1 MNAFCPNLSNKQIK
15 QEFEELINAV
25 GEDAAYYLW
34 NKNNGY
40 SLDKAPNGAE
50 SKLFSD
56 LLEEYNGD
64 RIQAIKA
71 KSKIYT
77 DAFKKIFGDWQ
88 NTLLQFDKPKIIFG
102 HPGIGKTY
110 AIEGKYKDDFIDWDV
125 EYNNKR
131 DKWIEEHSNTK
142 KGTDEYKK
150 ARNEYLIYPE
160 KHPDYIKFLTKEW
173 NRVKN
178 KAKAE
183 NKTLFASPHTLLKLF
198 RDDFDYI
205 INVETSDF
213 IERNINRGGKKHES
227 SLWKDDINKTINSI
241 SGIPVYTI
249 QNGKYLSDL
258 LDFAHNNLDAN
269 GEPIKSSIQ
278 QYNIKKQY
286 IRPELK
292 TSSVSTKSDIMS
304 QEDERSDYQILHDEI
319 ERIDKAREEYV
330 RQVTSTT
337 NYANQSERNKAQ
349 HRARKEFNQNE
360 AHNLVRDMQLRLASI
375 YGLQKWNSSA
385 DGDYYFSAKGSD
397 IDVENIPW
405 IEHFINS
412 LNENT
417 WKQFISH
424 EEIKDRYK
432 SIGFVENIESLP
444 TLLYNVLLDGSIATI
459 DKNLARDYVR
469 MFWNTDAV
477 QSALRVLDDKKNK
490 KTVLQLETE
499 LVNTITNEEKIEN
512 IKDQKSKLKNFWH
525 GLTNILS
532 SIKDFLFDIHNKKQI
547 LKNIRLSFQLFDDLN
562 RNNTNLR
569 LYDRLDD
576 NYESSNDLSED
587 DKKLFQDIKKG
598 TKVRL
603 ESQLAR
609 NLKNNK
615 LIADL
620 KSRLEILDQK
630 DEDSIDDVFDTIQDF
645 LITANKEIG
654 QTRYYIDNVILN
666 THINNWD
673 ITKINDVRQDLIGY
687 YQNILSEIYNLFT
700 DPNSSV
706 VKFANERSKDPH
718 GLNLHDVSKQLLHDV
733 DDMRRDYYISII
745 RPYTKYIME
754 NFIDQEPSIAYS
766 KKEKYK
772 RVVNRWIQQN
782 AKYGDLATGEVLIGM
797 ASKSKSLLI
806 KILDSII
813 EDVETEKSKQ
823 VLRKSQELVYIYD
836 KCRPLFSQSNPFN
849 FQKLFMEKDRNG
861 VPTGY
866 FVREINEGQAYI
878 DKDEFEQKLRIKYNL
893 DADEDGNTIFP
904 EEDYV
909 SDDSIYNQYNDE
921 LDEWL
926 DQHFERR
933 YKLEYYKAR
942 RRFLSPITQQKLN
955 QIQRQID
962 LLKQKGMAD
971 GFFDRSKLTQNE
983 SRQLDVLLQQKRNL
997 GEHYDFTTTTGGI
1010 ILAREKDSD
1019 GLKTADEIT
1028 AWNKYKQGKI
1038 KYKPNWDKF
1047 NKAVEKMRQDGKSEA
1062 EINQFIS
1069 DNQRTRIS
1077 EQFWK
1082 EFRVRLGETNFGE
1095 EYEELARRYKE
1106 ILNQVKPIGGYYSP
1120 NLNAFGTGLNTDNS
1134 VWKELARLDQQMAN
1148 IKAQHVTTLTKDEAL
1163 AKKNAFKLLATMLP
1177 VMSTEN
1183 NIKPVVREIVDKWR
1197 EAVNQNPALQEA
1209 FNKMFTYID
1218 KDGKVR
1224 YLRAF
1229 EYLAPASRQISIG
1242 GYYSPNLTELENKT
1256 IDAFENYLS
1265 DQFSDLDQTSELANP
1280 NFDINGKSMQAKKS
1294 LYKNKDFEKIKNDS
1308 KLKQLYDAMVAFK
1321 TEADAM
1327 IPQRAINREMLLPQV
1342 TGRALS
1348 IIGSS
1353 LRNGEI
1359 WTAIKYPF
1367 KNVLTAE
1374 YAEKSDDIETN
1385 MDMTRRPDGSK
1396 VENIPVRFVDRLKD
1410 RSLQSTDIIGSLVMY
1425 YDMALNY
1432 KMKSE
1437 ILPTLEVVKETVNP
1451 RYATGTSGLKSQY
1464 DKISDM
1470 LSQRMYGHQIT
1481 YVTDENKDDSKHK
1494 NTIRRVQK
1502 FRKLA
1507 SLAMLAGNT
1516 TSILVGY
1523 LTAMGNAFADAVGGR
1538 YFTAKDFIIGFIK
1551 AVPHTINAIRY
1562 LGKAR
1567 TKDKLVAAMQYNQ
1580 LSRSNAEIFGKTD
1593 QSKITRFI
1601 SNHLLMGGYTLG
1613 DYLVNSTILSTVYH
1627 HYRLVENPI
1636 TKEKTFMSREDVIRI
1651 FLDSGKSEKEAI
1663 KYYNKYKTTLWEA
1676 YEVNKFGILTVKDQ
1690 YKDFVSKYV
1699 EKRITK
1705 LLHDRTAFY
1714 NGVLPASE
1722 QAKLQQNVFGS
1733 YITMMRRFV
1742 INTYWEQFNTQ
1753 IDDVDEVD
1761 KRDIN
1766 WMSGFTRDDISGVNL
1781 RTGTDQGALFKDA
1794 VRGLSKMTL
1803 NAKNLITRTPM
1814 STLTRNQK
1822 YALKRVIAN
1831 IVFITINMIA
1841 AINFAAWAMGA
1852 DDDAPEGP
1860 GWTLNLVD
1868 PEGEDRDLIEIDKKN
1883 LKANLIYWFK
1893 WEAALVSARAFNES
1907 VTGYWP
1913 TTITETITTVSVAK
1927 SYLDKCTKIWDIL
1940 GDVFKGR
1947 LEEEVKNGGYQ
1958 HMSRAT
1964 RDLCAILSP
1973 TGIDNYVKQG
1983 HVSGLK
1989 STFNFYRQLTP
2000 TDMIIPS
2007 KDEWSK
2013 KNKPQDKKT
2022 KNKNKD
2028 DEYTLDEFSSDE
2040 FDFSDDF
2047 DSEF

>member
-1 MNAFCPNLSNKQIK
+1 MNAFCPNLNNKQIK
-15 QEFEELINAV
+15 REFEELINAV

-77 DAFKKIFGDWQ
+77 DAFKKTFGDWQ
-88 NTLLQFDKPKIIFG
+88 NTLLQFNKPKIIFG

-110 AIEGKYKDDFIDWDV
+110 AIEGKYKDKFIDWDV

-160 KHPDYIKFLTKEW
+160 KHPDYVKFLTKEW

-249 QNGKYLSDL
+249 QKGKYLSDL

-286 IRPELK
+286 VRPELK
-292 TSSVSTKSDIMS
+292 NSSVSTKSDVMN

-330 RQVTSTT
+330 RQVTGTT

-360 AHNLVRDMQLRLASI
+360 ARNLVRDMQLRLASI
-375 YGLQKWNSSA
+375 YGLQKWNSST
-385 DGDYYFSAKGSD
+385 DGGYYFSAKGSD

-432 SIGFVENIESLP
+432 SIGFVQNIESLP
-444 TLLYNVLLDGSIATI
+444 TLLYNVLLDESIATI

-512 IKDQKSKLKNFWH
+512 IKDQKSKLKNFWS

-576 NYESSNDLSED
+576 NYESSSNLSED

-666 THINNWD
+666 THIDNWD

-893 DADEDGNTIFP
+893 DVDEDGNTIFP

-1077 EQFWK
+1077 EQFWE
-1082 EFRVRLGETNFGE
+1082 EFRERLGETNFGE

-1120 NLNAFGTGLNTDNS
+1120 NLTAFGTGLNTDNS

-1183 NIKPVVREIVDKWR
+1183 NIKPVVREIVDQWR

-1229 EYLAPASRQISIG
+1229 EYLAPASRQINIG
-1242 GYYSPNLTELENKT
+1242 NKT

-1308 KLKQLYDAMVAFK
+1308 KLKQLYDAMVALK

-1425 YDMALNY
+1425 YDMAVNY

-1507 SLAMLAGNT
+1507 SLAMLAGNI
-1516 TSILVGY
+1516 TSISVGY

-1551 AVPHTINAIRY
+1551 AIPHTINAIRY

-1593 QSKITRFI
+1593 QSKIARFI

-1651 FLDSGKSEKEAI
+1651 FLDSGKNEKEAI
-1663 KYYNKYKTTLWEA
+1663 KYYNKCKTTLWEA

-1883 LKANLIYWFK
+1883 LKANLTYWFK

-1940 GDVFKGR
+1940 GDIFKGR
-1947 LEEEVKNGGYQ
+1947 LEEEVKQGGYQ

>member
-56 LLEEYNGD
+56 LLKEYNGD
-64 RIQAIKA
+64 RIQAIKDIA
-71 KSKIYT
+71 IT
-77 DAFKKIFGDWQ
+77 
-88 NTLLQFDKPKIIFG
+88 
-102 HPGIGKTY
+102 KTNSF
-110 AIEGKYKDDFIDWDV
+110 AEKYDNPTVQQIQ
-125 EYNNKR
+125 
-131 DKWIEEHSNTK
+131 
-142 KGTDEYKK
+142 EYKYQK
-150 ARNEYLIYPE
+150 
-160 KHPDYIKFLTKEW
+160 
-173 NRVKN
+173 
-178 KAKAE
+178 
-183 NKTLFASPHTLLKLF
+183 
-198 RDDFDYI
+198 
-205 INVETSDF
+205 
-213 IERNINRGGKKHES
+213 
-227 SLWKDDINKTINSI
+227 
-241 SGIPVYTI
+241 
-249 QNGKYLSDL
+249 
-258 LDFAHNNLDAN
+258 
-269 GEPIKSSIQ
+269 Q
-278 QYNIKKQY
+278 QYV
-286 IRPELK
+286 RPELK
-292 TSSVSTKSDIMS
+292 TSSVSTKSDVMS

-330 RQVTSTT
+330 RQVTGTT

-360 AHNLVRDMQLRLASI
+360 ARNLVRDMQLRLASI

-385 DGDYYFSAKGSD
+385 DGGYYFSAKGSD
-397 IDVENIPW
+397 VDVENISW
-405 IEHFINS
+405 IEHFVNS
-412 LNENT
+412 LDKST
-417 WKQFISH
+417 WEQFISH
-424 EEIKDRYK
+424 DEIKDRYK

-444 TLLYNVLLDGSIATI
+444 TLLYNVLLDGNIATI

-512 IKDQKSKLKNFWH
+512 IKDQKSKLKNFWY

-576 NYESSNDLSED
+576 NYESSSNLSKD

-666 THINNWD
+666 THIDNWD

-700 DPNSSV
+700 NPNSSV

-806 KILDSII
+806 KILDSMI

-823 VLRKSQELVYIYD
+823 VLRKSQELIYIYD

-893 DADEDGNTIFP
+893 DVDEDGNTIFP

-921 LDEWL
+921 LDEWI

-962 LLKQKGMAD
+962 LLKD

-1077 EQFWK
+1077 EQFW
-1082 EFRVRLGETNFGE
+1082 EAFRERLGETNFGE

-1120 NLNAFGTGLNTDNS
+1120 NLTAFGTGLNTDNS

-1148 IKAQHVTTLTKDEAL
+1148 IKAQHVTMLTKDEAL

-1183 NIKPVVREIVDKWR
+1183 NVKPVVREIVDQWR

-1229 EYLAPASRQISIG
+1229 EYLAPASRQINIG
-1242 GYYSPNLTELENKT
+1242 NKT

-1265 DQFSDLDQTSELANP
+1265 DQFSDLDQNSELANP

-1308 KLKQLYDAMVAFK
+1308 KLKDLYDAMVAFK

-1507 SLAMLAGNT
+1507 SLAMLAGNI
-1516 TSILVGY
+1516 TSISVGY

-1551 AVPHTINAIRY
+1551 AVPRTINAIRY

-1613 DYLVNSTILSTVYH
+1613 DYLVNSTILYTVYH

-1663 KYYNKYKTTLWEA
+1663 KYYNKCKTTLWEA
-1676 YEVNKFGILTVKDQ
+1676 YEVNKFGVFTVKDQ

-1753 IDDVDEVD
+1753 IDDVDETN

-1883 LKANLIYWFK
+1883 LKANLTYWFK

>member
-56 LLEEYNGD
+56 LLKEYNGD
-64 RIQAIKA
+64 RIQAIKDIA
-71 KSKIYT
+71 IT
-77 DAFKKIFGDWQ
+77 
-88 NTLLQFDKPKIIFG
+88 
-102 HPGIGKTY
+102 KTNSF
-110 AIEGKYKDDFIDWDV
+110 AEKYDNPTVQQIQ
-125 EYNNKR
+125 
-131 DKWIEEHSNTK
+131 
-142 KGTDEYKK
+142 EYKYQK
-150 ARNEYLIYPE
+150 
-160 KHPDYIKFLTKEW
+160 
-173 NRVKN
+173 
-178 KAKAE
+178 
-183 NKTLFASPHTLLKLF
+183 
-198 RDDFDYI
+198 
-205 INVETSDF
+205 
-213 IERNINRGGKKHES
+213 
-227 SLWKDDINKTINSI
+227 
-241 SGIPVYTI
+241 
-249 QNGKYLSDL
+249 
-258 LDFAHNNLDAN
+258 
-269 GEPIKSSIQ
+269 Q
-278 QYNIKKQY
+278 QYV
-286 IRPELK
+286 RPELK
-292 TSSVSTKSDIMS
+292 TSSVSTKSDVMS

-330 RQVTSTT
+330 RQVTGTT

-360 AHNLVRDMQLRLASI
+360 ARNLVRDMQLRLASI

-385 DGDYYFSAKGSD
+385 DGGYYFSAKGSD
-397 IDVENIPW
+397 VDVENISW
-405 IEHFINS
+405 IEHFVNS
-412 LNENT
+412 LDKST
-417 WKQFISH
+417 WEQFISH
-424 EEIKDRYK
+424 DEIKDRYK

-444 TLLYNVLLDGSIATI
+444 TLLYNVLLDGNIATI

-512 IKDQKSKLKNFWH
+512 IKDQKSKLKNFWY

-576 NYESSNDLSED
+576 NYESSSNLSED

-666 THINNWD
+666 THIDNWD

-700 DPNSSV
+700 NPNSSV

-806 KILDSII
+806 KILDSMI

-823 VLRKSQELVYIYD
+823 VLRKSQELIYIYD

-893 DADEDGNTIFP
+893 DVDEDGNTIFP

-962 LLKQKGMAD
+962 LLKD

-1077 EQFWK
+1077 EQFW
-1082 EFRVRLGETNFGE
+1082 EAFRERLGETNFGE

-1120 NLNAFGTGLNTDNS
+1120 NLTAFGTGLNTDNS

-1148 IKAQHVTTLTKDEAL
+1148 IKAQHVTMLTKDEAL

-1183 NIKPVVREIVDKWR
+1183 NVKPVVREIVDQWR

-1229 EYLAPASRQISIG
+1229 EYLAPASRQINIG
-1242 GYYSPNLTELENKT
+1242 NKT

-1265 DQFSDLDQTSELANP
+1265 DQFSDLDQNSELANP

-1308 KLKQLYDAMVAFK
+1308 KLKDLYDAMVAFK

-1507 SLAMLAGNT
+1507 SLAMLAGNI
-1516 TSILVGY
+1516 TSISVGY

-1551 AVPHTINAIRY
+1551 AVPRTINAIRY

-1613 DYLVNSTILSTVYH
+1613 DYLVNSTILYTVYH

-1663 KYYNKYKTTLWEA
+1663 KYYNKCKTTLWEA
-1676 YEVNKFGILTVKDQ
+1676 YEVNKFGVLTVKDQ

-1753 IDDVDEVD
+1753 IDDVDETN

-1883 LKANLIYWFK
+1883 LKANLTYWFK

>member
-1 MNAFCPNLSNKQIK
+1 MNAFCPNLNNKQIK

-64 RIQAIKA
+64 RIQAIKDIA
-71 KSKIYT
+71 IT
-77 DAFKKIFGDWQ
+77 
-88 NTLLQFDKPKIIFG
+88 
-102 HPGIGKTY
+102 KTNSF
-110 AIEGKYKDDFIDWDV
+110 AEKYDNPTVQQIQ
-125 EYNNKR
+125 
-131 DKWIEEHSNTK
+131 
-142 KGTDEYKK
+142 EYKQQK
-150 ARNEYLIYPE
+150 
-160 KHPDYIKFLTKEW
+160 
-173 NRVKN
+173 
-178 KAKAE
+178 
-183 NKTLFASPHTLLKLF
+183 
-198 RDDFDYI
+198 
-205 INVETSDF
+205 
-213 IERNINRGGKKHES
+213 
-227 SLWKDDINKTINSI
+227 
-241 SGIPVYTI
+241 
-249 QNGKYLSDL
+249 
-258 LDFAHNNLDAN
+258 
-269 GEPIKSSIQ
+269 Q
-278 QYNIKKQY
+278 QYV
-286 IRPELK
+286 RPELK
-292 TSSVSTKSDIMS
+292 TSSASTKSDMMS

-319 ERIDKAREEYV
+319 ERIDKAREEFI
-330 RQVTSTT
+330 RQVTGTT

-360 AHNLVRDMQLRLASI
+360 ARNLVRDMQLRLASI
-375 YGLQKWNSSA
+375 YGLQKWNSST
-385 DGDYYFSAKGSD
+385 DGGYYFSAKGSD

-432 SIGFVENIESLP
+432 SIGFVQNIESLP

-512 IKDQKSKLKNFWH
+512 IKDQKSKLKNFWS

-576 NYESSNDLSED
+576 NYESSNNLSED

-666 THINNWD
+666 TSIDNWD

-718 GLNLHDVSKQLLHDV
+718 GLNLHDVTKQLLHDV

-1038 KYKPNWDKF
+1038 KYKSNWDKF

-1082 EFRVRLGETNFGE
+1082 EFREQLGETNFGE

-1120 NLNAFGTGLNTDNS
+1120 NLTAFGTGLNTDNS

-1183 NIKPVVREIVDKWR
+1183 NIKPVVREIVDQWR

-1229 EYLAPASRQISIG
+1229 EYLAPVSRQINIG
-1242 GYYSPNLTELENKT
+1242 NKT

-1308 KLKQLYDAMVAFK
+1308 KLKDLYDAMVALK

-1342 TGRALS
+1342 TGRTLS

-1385 MDMTRRPDGSK
+1385 MDITRRPDGSK

-1425 YDMALNY
+1425 YDMAVNY

-1470 LSQRMYGHQIT
+1470 LSQRIYGHQIT

-1507 SLAMLAGNT
+1507 SLAMLAGNI
-1516 TSILVGY
+1516 TSISVGY

-1551 AVPHTINAIRY
+1551 AIPHTINAIRY

-1663 KYYNKYKTTLWEA
+1663 KYYNKCKTTLWEA
-1676 YEVNKFGILTVKDQ
+1676 YEVNKFGTFTVKDQ
-1690 YKDFVSKYV
+1690 YKDFVSKYI

-1753 IDDVDEVD
+1753 IDDVDETD
-1761 KRDIN
+1761 KHDIN

-1883 LKANLIYWFK
+1883 LKANLTYWFK

-2028 DEYTLDEFSSDE
+2028 DEYTLDEFLSDE